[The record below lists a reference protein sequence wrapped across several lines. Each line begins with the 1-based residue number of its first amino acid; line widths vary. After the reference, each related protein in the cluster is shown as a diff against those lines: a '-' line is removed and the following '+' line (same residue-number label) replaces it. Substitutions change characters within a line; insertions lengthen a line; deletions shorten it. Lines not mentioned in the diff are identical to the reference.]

1 MFYYELLERC
11 GVMDWNFK
19 KIKVSHKDINLTELD
34 LLLEDDS
41 LWDEDTWRQEEFCV
55 HQFTKTIPLIFD
67 KDFRSENP
75 SHLKDFK
82 KVENSIETLT
92 DILKETYGDGF
103 LIRAILVKLNKNSSI
118 ATHIDSGASLA
129 SCKRVHI
136 PIVTN
141 KDVKFI
147 VAAETVNMSRGE
159 MWEINNSGKLHSVSN
174 TSDSDRVHLILDW
187 ETE

>member
-118 ATHIDSGASLA
+118 ATQ
-129 SCKRVHI
+129 I

>member
-1 MFYYELLERC
+1 
-11 GVMDWNFK
+11 MDWNYRQ
-19 KIKVSHKDINLTELD
+19 IKVLPQDINLTEID
-34 LLLEDDS
+34 LLLDDDS
-41 LWDEDTWRQEEFCV
+41 LWDVDTSRQNEHHV
-55 HQFTKTIPLIFD
+55 HRFTKTIPLIFD

-82 KVENSIETLT
+82 KVKNSIETLT

-118 ATHIDSGASLA
+118 DTHIDTGASLT

-141 KDVKFI
+141 KDVKFV
-147 VAAETVNMSRGE
+147 VAGEEVNMARGE
-159 MWEINNSGKLHSVSN
+159 MWEINNSGKQHSVSN
-174 TSDSDRVHLILDW
+174 RGDYDRIHLILDW
-187 ETE
+187 QTG